1 MLKIL
6 FGVLLAINGGLLAY
20 QQGWLDALMPPSH
33 EPSRLSQQLHPE
45 RLTIIPPTP
54 PVEKAAEPPTETPA
68 PVATSTPASEAP
80 AATETSTAAVAACT
94 EIGNFDTTEA
104 QRFESRLAS
113 LALGER
119 LVRREVQDNMRHIV
133 YIPPLGNKEAADRKG
148 SELTKLGVTD
158 YFVIQDSS
166 PLQWGIS
173 LGVFRTEESARN
185 HLATLTQK
193 GVRSAKV
200 GMHGVGATRVVFQL
214 RGIDAATRQNIDRI
228 KEAFPR
234 QQWRD
239 CA

>member
-20 QQGWLDALMPPSH
+20 QQGWLDVLMPPSH

-54 PVEKAAEPPTETPA
+54 PVEKVAELPAETPA
-68 PVATSTPASEAP
+68 AVSTPAPETP
-80 AATETSTAAVAACT
+80 AASETNTAAVAACT
-94 EIGNFDTTEA
+94 EIGNFDMTEA

-119 LVRREVQDNMRHIV
+119 LARREVQDNMRHIV

-148 SELTKLGVTD
+148 GELAKLGVTD

-214 RGIDAATRQNIDRI
+214 RGVDAATRQNVDRI